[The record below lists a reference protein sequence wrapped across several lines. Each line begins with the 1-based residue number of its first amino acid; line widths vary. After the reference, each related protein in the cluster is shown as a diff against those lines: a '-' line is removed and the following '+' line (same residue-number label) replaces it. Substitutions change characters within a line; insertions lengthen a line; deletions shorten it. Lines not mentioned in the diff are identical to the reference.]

1 MLHQQWLDTTTPAGK
16 AMFQMMGVFAEFER
30 AMIRE
35 RRFDGWRSRS
45 SGRQIDGGRCWQAV
59 EVGSMA
65 QNGDR
70 MVADVSAAM
79 ECAEATTLAT
89 NDLVGRTL
97 NHRCAPRPAPAR
109 RARRR
114 KGYSDTLLRLETRR
128 HLLE

>member
-1 MLHQQWLDTTTPAGK
+1 MRQVALYTRVSTDRQTTENQERELRTIAARAGWNI
-16 AMFQMMGVFAEFER
+16 AV
-30 AMIRE
+30 IRE

-97 NHRCAPRPAPAR
+97 SVRPAA
-109 RARRR
+109 
-114 KGYSDTLLRLETRR
+114 S
-128 HLLE
+128 